1 MTGSEAVVVRM
12 KSKLPPA
19 PLASNEDLHREAEVL
34 YHARVTANA
43 RGVDRL
49 FAYVMLAQ
57 WLLAIVFAIWFS
69 PYTWAGKDRAI
80 HMHIFLAVFL
90 GGAISS
96 APILLAIF
104 RPGWVVTRYTIAVAQ
119 MLWSALLI
127 HLTGGRVETHF
138 HVFGSLAFL
147 AFYRDWKVLVPATV
161 VVAADHLIRQL
172 LWPESVYGV
181 SSPEWWRFLEHAGWV
196 VFEDFF
202 LVIACV
208 RTSAEMRDAARQHVA
223 IELHERAAA
232 ARIQTSI
239 LPRDLAVP
247 GLDASARMQTADTVG
262 GDFYDVMP
270 VEGGCW
276 IAIGDVAGHG
286 VRAGLTMLQA
296 QSALGALV
304 RHSPQA
310 TPSEL
315 WRGLNRAYIA
325 NIRDRL
331 QQDEHMTLSLVRYYR
346 DGRCKV
352 VGAHEE
358 IVIWRERTQQ
368 CELVPIRGTWIGM
381 SNVSAKALELASE
394 EQTFQL
400 EKDDLLVLYT
410 DGIIEAKDATGRMIG
425 IERLS
430 DAVRDNHAK
439 SVLEIR
445 DSIFALA
452 GAHTL
457 DDASV
462 MVFRYAG
469 PAAEAVAA

>member
-1 MTGSEAVVVRM
+1 M
-12 KSKLPPA
+12 KSKPPTQ
-19 PLASNEDLHREAEVL
+19 PVSNEDLEREVETL
-34 YHARVTANA
+34 FQARYTANA

-49 FAYVMLAQ
+49 FVYVMFAQ
-57 WLLAIVFAIWFS
+57 WLLAIIFAIWFS

-80 HMHIFLAVFL
+80 HLHIYLAVFL
-90 GGAISS
+90 GGAISI
-96 APILLAIF
+96 APILLGIF
-104 RPGWVVTRYTIAVAQ
+104 RPGWVVTRYTIAIAQ

-138 HVFGSLAFL
+138 HVFGSLAFI
-147 AFYRDWKVLVPATV
+147 AFYRDWKVLLPATV
-161 VVAADHLIRQL
+161 VVAADHLLRQL

-202 LVIACV
+202 LVIACL
-208 RTSAEMRDAARQHVA
+208 RTSAEMREAARQHVA
-223 IELHERAAA
+223 VELHERAAA

-239 LPRDLAVP
+239 LPRDLTVP

-310 TPSEL
+310 QPAEL

-331 QQDEHMTLSLVRYYR
+331 QQNDHMTLSILRYHR
-346 DGRCKV
+346 DGRVQV

-358 IVIWRERTQQ
+358 IIVWRASTQQ
-368 CELVPIRGTWIGM
+368 CEIIPIRGTWIGM
-381 SNVSAKALELASE
+381 NNVSAKAMELACE
-394 EQTFQL
+394 EQTFTL
-400 EKDDLLVLYT
+400 EAKDVLVLYT
-410 DGIIEAKDATGRMIG
+410 DGIIEARDASGRMVG
-425 IERLS
+425 LEKVT
-430 DAVRDNHAK
+430 DVVRAN
-439 SVLEIR
+439 SGRPVVEIR
-445 DSIFALA
+445 DAIFALA
-452 GAHTL
+452 GKITI

-462 MVFRYAG
+462 MVFRFTGADAG
-469 PAAEAVAA
+469 TKAAAA